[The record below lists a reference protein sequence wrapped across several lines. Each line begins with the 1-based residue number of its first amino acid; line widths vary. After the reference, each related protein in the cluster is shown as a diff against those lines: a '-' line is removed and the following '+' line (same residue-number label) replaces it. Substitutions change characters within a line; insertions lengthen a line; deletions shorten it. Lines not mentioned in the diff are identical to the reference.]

1 VVARHE
7 RLNGEAQTRYDWQHY
22 IPLLQRKRKR
32 SANDIL
38 APSMTAC

>member
-1 VVARHE
+1 MKAKGKAVQLKEGADALV
-7 RLNGEAQTRYDWQHY
+7 Q
-22 IPLLQRKRKR
+22 RKR